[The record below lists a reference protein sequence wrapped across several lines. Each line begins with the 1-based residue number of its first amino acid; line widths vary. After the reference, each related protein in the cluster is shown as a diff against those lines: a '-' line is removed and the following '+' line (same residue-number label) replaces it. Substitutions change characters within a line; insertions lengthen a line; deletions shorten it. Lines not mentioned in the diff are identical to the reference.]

1 MMRQNFKVDFEID
14 VCIIGGS
21 IAGNYLACILA
32 EQNVKCCVIEEH
44 EILGLPFQC
53 AGIISQ
59 KILNLAP
66 FPKSLILNRV
76 RTAKIVAPNNQSIEL
91 FGKENPV
98 VLDRVEFDKFFGL
111 KAQEMGVKY
120 YLGEKYISHWGLPN
134 NKIYIKTSKHS
145 IVAKIIVGADGP
157 FSKVAKRYGIKN
169 DMIPAVQA
177 RLKYKYNL
185 DKTAMYFNPKWKELF
200 GYIVPEG
207 DNGVCRIGLATLDHP
222 NKAFSFFLKKIEAD
236 PSQIISRQGGSLPY
250 GYPKRFVFK
259 NAVLLGDSAC
269 MVKATT
275 GGGIVMLVSAAKIL
289 APAISQSLEKNDF
302 SQRFFRKNYELPVK
316 RSLGIELRLH
326 FLIRIILMEL
336 KSEDFNRFF
345 RMYLNS
351 KDLQEIVENYA
362 DMDFPLKLVAKLLF
376 NREFMQFVFP
386 LIIRNLQ
393 IIPKII
399 KIFIS

>member
-1 MMRQNFKVDFEID
+1 MHQYFKYDFEID

-21 IAGNYLACILA
+21 IAGNYLACLLA
-32 EQNVKCCVIEEH
+32 EQNVRCCVIEEH

-66 FPKSLILNRV
+66 FPKSIILNRV
-76 RTAKIVAPNNQSIEL
+76 KTAKIVAPNNQSIEL
-91 FGKENPV
+91 SGKENPV
-98 VLDRVEFDKFFGL
+98 IIDRIEFDKYFGL
-111 KAQEMGVKY
+111 KAQEMGAKY
-120 YLGEKYISHWGLPN
+120 YLGEKYVSHWGLPHD
-134 NKIYIKTSKHS
+134 KILIKTSKHD

-169 DMIPAVQA
+169 AMIPAVQA
-177 RLKYKYNL
+177 RVKYNYDL
-185 DKTAMYFNPKWKELF
+185 NKTAMYFDQRWKELF

-207 DNGVCRIGLATLDHP
+207 NNNVCRIGLATSSHP
-222 NKAFSFFLKKIEAD
+222 NKAFSTFLKKIEVD
-236 PSQIISRQGGSLPY
+236 SSQIISKQGGALPF
-250 GYPKRFVFK
+250 GYPKRFAFK

-289 APAISQSLEKNDF
+289 ASVIDKSLKKNDF
-302 SQRFFRKNYELPVK
+302 SQHYFRKNYEKPIK
-316 RSLGIELRLH
+316 CSLGIELKLH
-326 FLIRIILMEL
+326 FLIRLILMEL

-351 KDLQEIVENYA
+351 KDLHEIVKNYA
-362 DMDFPLKLVAKLLF
+362 DMDFPLKLVGKLLL
-376 NREFMQFVFP
+376 NREFMQIVFQ
-386 LIIRNLQ
+386 LIIRNLS

>member
-1 MMRQNFKVDFEID
+1 MRQNFKVDFEID

-21 IAGNYLACILA
+21 IAGNYLACLLA
-32 EQNVKCCVIEEH
+32 EKNVKCCVVEEH

-76 RTAKIVAPNNQSIEL
+76 KTAKIVAPNNQSIEL
-91 FGKENPV
+91 SGKENPV
-98 VLDRVEFDKFFGL
+98 IIDRVEFDKFFGK

-120 YLGEKYISHWGLPN
+120 YLGEKFFSHWALAN
-134 NKIYIKTSKHS
+134 NKIFIKTSKHN

-169 DMIPAVQA
+169 IMIPAVQA
-177 RLKYKYNL
+177 RVKFNYKLN
-185 DKTAMYFNPKWKELF
+185 KTAMYFDQRWKELF

-207 DNGVCRIGLATLDHP
+207 KNGICRIGLATSDHP
-222 NKAFSFFLKKIEAD
+222 NQAFSNFLEKIGAN
-236 PSQIISRQGGSLPY
+236 PAHIISKQGGALPF
-250 GYPKRFVFK
+250 GYPKRFAFK

-289 APAISQSLEKNDF
+289 APVIDKSLKKNDF
-302 SQRFFRKNYELPVK
+302 SQQFFRKNYEKPVK
-316 RSLGIELRLH
+316 RSIGIELRLH
-326 FLIRIILMEL
+326 FLIRLILMEL
-336 KSEDFNRFF
+336 KSRDFNQFF

-351 KDLQEIVENYA
+351 KDLQEIVEKYA
-362 DMDFPLKLVAKLLF
+362 DMDFPLKLVQKLLF
-376 NREFMQFVFP
+376 NREFMQLVFH

-393 IIPKII
+393 IIPKILNI
-399 KIFIS
+399 ISS